1 MHDIVV
7 YRWLRHKCELM
18 CFDNDE
24 AMLQSSRTIPERIEW
39 HSKWIA
45 TNKSVFDVIVVWM
58 NRLEDEVKM
67 CKAEMMDLKEK
78 NKAIGE
84 EVKEKEKEIE
94 QMRKEMRTVRY
105 AYMK

>member
-1 MHDIVV
+1 
-7 YRWLRHKCELM
+7 
-18 CFDNDE
+18 
-24 AMLQSSRTIPERIEW
+24 
-39 HSKWIA
+39 
-45 TNKSVFDVIVVWM
+45 M

-67 CKAEMMDLKEK
+67 CKAEVVDLKER

-94 QMRKEMRTVRY
+94 RMRKEMRTVRY

>member
-7 YRWLRHKCELM
+7 YKLLRHKWELV
-18 CFDNDE
+18 CFYNIQ
-24 AMLQSSRTIPERIEW
+24 AMLQSSGTISERVRF

-45 TNKSVFDVIVVWM
+45 TNKSVFDEIDIWM

-67 CKAEMMDLKEK
+67 CKAEMVDLKER

-94 QMRKEMRTVRY
+94 RMRKEMRTVRY

>member
-1 MHDIVV
+1 
-7 YRWLRHKCELM
+7 
-18 CFDNDE
+18 
-24 AMLQSSRTIPERIEW
+24 
-39 HSKWIA
+39 
-45 TNKSVFDVIVVWM
+45 M

-67 CKAEMMDLKEK
+67 CKAEMVGLKER

-94 QMRKEMRTVRY
+94 RMRKEMRTVRY